1 MNASLGQYQSFAL
14 ISYDAIRRQTANV
27 NASRRKG
34 NDVTAFVRKL
44 YVAKKLTDTVFY
56 YSTSVLSYE
65 ATENQIIDIAG
76 WLQKELMFTCG
87 QIPQLP
93 NVPFGQISQLPPTY
107 ENGPYDFDPY
117 DFSHSNP
124 ADFN

>member
-1 MNASLGQYQSFAL
+1 MNATRGQYQSFSL

-76 WLQKELMFTCG
+76 WLQRELMFTCG
-87 QIPQLP
+87 QI
-93 NVPFGQISQLPPTY
+93 SQLPKTY
-107 ENGPYDFDPY
+107 ENGSYDFDPY

-124 ADFN
+124 NDFN

>member
-1 MNASLGQYQSFAL
+1 MNATRGQYESFAL

-27 NASRRKG
+27 NASRKKG

-56 YSTSVLSYE
+56 YSAGVLSYE

-87 QIPQLP
+87 QI
-93 NVPFGQISQLPPTY
+93 SQLPPTY
-107 ENGPYDFDPY
+107 INGLYDFDPS

-124 ADFN
+124 NDFN

>member
-34 NDVTAFVRKL
+34 NDVIAFVRKL
-44 YVAKKLTDTVFY
+44 YAAKKLTDTIFY
-56 YSTSVLSYE
+56 YSTSVLSYN

-76 WLQKELMFTCG
+76 WLQKELMFTS
-87 QIPQLP
+87 
-93 NVPFGQISQLPPTY
+93 GQISQLVET
-107 ENGPYDFDPY
+107 NLNSPYDFNPL

-124 ADFN
+124 NDFN